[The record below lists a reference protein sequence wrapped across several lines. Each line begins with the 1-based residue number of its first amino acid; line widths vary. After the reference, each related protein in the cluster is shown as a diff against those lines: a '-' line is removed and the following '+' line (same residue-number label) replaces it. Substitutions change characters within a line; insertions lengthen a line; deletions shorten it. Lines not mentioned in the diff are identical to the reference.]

1 MGSPGSVRHIMEV
14 ADNMVGF
21 GHEVRMLVPRF
32 GKYQDPTQ
40 VKINYVPLINIRFV
54 RAIISEFL
62 FVFYIAGLLLFWRPK
77 IVYWRQ
83 SYLTIFPVLLSQLFR
98 NKIVTE
104 VNGLTIDE
112 VESEDISYLRKN
124 VVLGFE
130 KYNYKRSDI
139 LICVAPQIRDRILEH
154 YHLDTEKVKVILNG
168 VNSERMPLVEIPEAK
183 KEIGLSPKDLVVG
196 FVGHFFPWDGIEF
209 LIEAAPQVLE
219 KVKNVKFVIVGSG
232 KWGDHLPGLA
242 REKGVGDHFVFTG
255 RVPWEKLYNYVN
267 AFDVATAPYSQA
279 INSQSGR
286 SSLKILEY
294 FACKKPVI
302 ASKTEVIPE
311 IIDIE
316 NKKLGLIIPA
326 EDAEKLA
333 EALINLLKDKKLRQK
348 MGEGGREYVQ
358 QERSCKIV
366 TEKTLTLIDQLLKDK

>member
-1 MGSPGSVRHIMEV
+1 MKILYITSTDLAGKMGSPGSVRHIMEV
-14 ADNMVGF
+14 ADNMSGF
-21 GHEVRMLVPRF
+21 GYEVLMLVPWF
-32 GKYQDPTQ
+32 GKYPHPTK
-40 VKINYVPLINIRFV
+40 VKIKYVPLINIRFI

-62 FVFYIAGLLLFWRPK
+62 FTFYISVYLLFWKPD

-83 SYLTIFPVLLSQLFR
+83 SYLTIFPVLLSRLFKK
-98 NKIVTE
+98 KIVAE

-112 VESEDISYLRKN
+112 VESEDISYLRKM
-124 VVLGFE
+124 VVLCFE
-130 KYNYKRSDI
+130 KFNYKRSDI
-139 LICVAPQIRDRILEH
+139 LICVAPHIRDRILKH
-154 YHLDTEKVKVILNG
+154 YHLVADRVKVILNG
-168 VNSERMPLVEIPEAK
+168 VNSDKMPLKEIPEAK
-183 KEIGLSPKDLVVG
+183 KEIGLSPDDLVVG

-209 LIEAAPQVLE
+209 LIEAAPKVLG

-242 REKGVGDHFVFTG
+242 VEKGVGNNFVFTG

-302 ASKTEVIPE
+302 ASQTEVIPE

-316 NKKLGLIIPA
+316 KKELGLIIPA

-333 EALINLLKDKKLRQK
+333 EALIKLLQDKKLRQK
-348 MGEGGREYVQ
+348 
-358 QERSCKIV
+358 
-366 TEKTLTLIDQLLKDK
+366 